1 MAKLLIITQRV
12 DEHDQLL
19 GFFIA
24 WIQRFAQHFA
34 HVHVLCLQKGSYQL
48 PQNVSVES
56 MGKDREYSKARQL
69 FEFYRFIIARRHEYD
84 VVFVHM
90 NPIWAALG
98 GLVWR
103 IMRKRVC
110 LWYTHKAVTMRLRVA
125 HAMVHRVFSASPES
139 FRLPS
144 TKVMFTGHGI
154 DTDAFSPGDEHLR
167 SKDSLLTVGRI
178 APVKNLEVLV
188 DAMSLLAQQGS
199 LLRVVVVG
207 EAALDADRAYEDSIR
222 RRINN
227 AGLAEQFV
235 FAGKHKNDE
244 LQMFYRQCAL
254 FVHMSRTGSLDKA
267 LLEAMACGSRVVSSN
282 DSARAFLPPEL
293 IFDGTN
299 PGDLARGID
308 QALSESPDPSLRA
321 YVVEHH
327 NLNALIQKLSKE
339 MISVCQ

>member
-1 MAKLLIITQRV
+1 MHRLLIITQKV
-12 DEHDQLL
+12 DESDQLL

-24 WIQRFAQHFA
+24 WIQRFAQQFA
-34 HVHVLCLQKGSYQL
+34 HVHVLCLQKGSYKL
-48 PQNVSVES
+48 PNNVSVES
-56 MGKDREYSKARQL
+56 MGKDRGYSKARQL
-69 FEFYRFIIARRHEYD
+69 FEFYRFIIAQRREYD
-84 VVFVHM
+84 VVCVHM

-103 IMRKRVC
+103 IMHKRVY
-110 LWYTHKAVTMRLRVA
+110 LWYTHKAVTMRLRIA

-154 DTDAFSPGDEHLR
+154 DTDVFSPGDEQLR

-207 EAALDADRAYEDSIR
+207 EAALDVDRAYEDLIR
-222 RRINN
+222 KRINN
-227 AGLAEQFV
+227 AGIVGRFV

-244 LQMFYRQCAL
+244 VRTFYRECAL
-254 FVHMSRTGSLDKA
+254 FVHMSRTGSLDKT
-267 LLEAMACGSRVVSSN
+267 LLEAMACGARVVSSN
-282 DSARAFLPPEL
+282 DAARAFLPPEL
-293 IFDGTN
+293 IFDGAN
-299 PGDLARGID
+299 QGDLARGINR
-308 QALSESPDPSLRA
+308 ALSELPAPSLRA

-327 NLNALIQKLSKE
+327 NLDTLIQKLSKE
-339 MISVCQ
+339 MISVCR